1 VKEDGGRGGG
11 GRAGGGEG
19 RDGEIQEE
27 DGEIQ
32 EEGEVER
39 GGRRKG
45 CGDGIEMKAKMEQ
58 FTG

>member
-1 VKEDGGRGGG
+1 
-11 GRAGGGEG
+11 
-19 RDGEIQEE
+19 
-27 DGEIQ
+27 
-32 EEGEVER
+32 VER